1 MVEIAHIEKQVFS
14 VNVNGTVESVKF
26 CIAELPNDMKMLA
39 FLAGELS
46 NSAKYFST
54 FANVSTD
61 NYKDVSGSFGH
72 GGSNTW
78 KPWKYSERVSVAKA
92 VVNMKKKVETQNIKP
107 ATKRTKITAFIA
119 QKQSRQEFVPLVG
132 KLVDL
137 AHVDPLHLKN
147 NACALAQRY
156 LLNEIIDMSN
166 LSSSILFSQ
175 VPASSPFCKYI
186 MTMKSKCKLS
196 RLANQVIR
204 WFNETKSA
212 GREFDYR
219 FTGKD
224 SQLFLQNFMLLISS
238 VQSGVKK
245 GTREELILHVLAY
258 ICLCLRDC
266 VIFTR
271 VDISDNDIFDLKR
284 LCSNYYKAH
293 CIFLHVNPTV
303 WTVGNV
309 VLQHMSEMKTRYG
322 LGLNSMEGREAKH
335 VFIAKYSQN
344 TLYQHRWQQI
354 FRHEYVTLLWLRSRG
369 YNFPNQLIVIPHT
382 YLRKCSMIHLFVT
395 VRYLSLPLLID
406 VDFAIIH

>member
-92 VVNMKKKVETQNIKP
+92 VVNMKKKVEMQNIKP

-156 LLNEIIDMSN
+156 LLNEIIGMSN

-224 SQLFLQNFMLLISS
+224 SRLFLQNFMLLISS
-238 VQSGVKK
+238 VQSV
-245 GTREELILHVLAY
+245 
-258 ICLCLRDC
+258 
-266 VIFTR
+266 
-271 VDISDNDIFDLKR
+271 
-284 LCSNYYKAH
+284 
-293 CIFLHVNPTV
+293 
-303 WTVGNV
+303 
-309 VLQHMSEMKTRYG
+309 
-322 LGLNSMEGREAKH
+322 
-335 VFIAKYSQN
+335 
-344 TLYQHRWQQI
+344 
-354 FRHEYVTLLWLRSRG
+354 
-369 YNFPNQLIVIPHT
+369 
-382 YLRKCSMIHLFVT
+382 
-395 VRYLSLPLLID
+395 
-406 VDFAIIH
+406 